1 MDCERK
7 PKFEKQSKLI
17 SDKEKRHNI
26 LQIATREKIFI
37 VEIKNLVDNLEQ
49 ADLDKFANLVLFAEK
64 PIKLG
69 YGFNNDV
76 RMLLYSF
83 SMLKENKL
91 KVQVLDLHELQKKS
105 QTLNFFPERTESNEI
120 KYKGLSRLTWN
131 CFGKPLNKSQQLSNW
146 SNNPLCKKQLRYA
159 AIDALVLIKIFD
171 FIQNKCKEQN
181 IPYEKLGINPNST
194 IVNKSMPSH
203 LV

>member
-17 SDKEKRHNI
+17 SDKERRHNI

-49 ADLDKFANLVLFAEK
+49 ADLNKFVNLLLLPDKPLK
-64 PIKLG
+64 IG
-69 YGFNNDV
+69 YGFKDDV

-91 KVQVLDLHELQKKS
+91 KVLDLHELEKKA
-105 QTLNFFPERTESNEI
+105 QTLNFFPKRTESKEI

-131 CFGKPLNKSQQLSNW
+131 CFGKPLNKGQQMSNW
-146 SNNPLCKKQLRYA
+146 SNNPLSEKQLRYA

-171 FIQNKCKEQN
+171 FMQNKCKEQN
-181 IPYEKLGINPNST
+181 IPYEKLGLNTNST
-194 IVNKSMPSH
+194 TVNKSMASH
-203 LV
+203 FF